1 MIRIRQEK
9 LKCPK
14 CHRYFKGDI
23 INKYVVGTATNTLKF
38 VVNGTLRLGGAALG
52 SCIPMVSETA
62 GRIGGRAGSKLAES
76 VGCGIEDMNGWQN
89 HCPYCSHKW

>member
-14 CHRYFKGDI
+14 CHRYFRDDI
-23 INKYVVGTATNTLKF
+23 INKYVVGTVKNTLKF
-38 VVNGTLRLGGAALG
+38 TVNGTLRLGGSSLG
-52 SCIPMVSETA
+52 SCLGGGTG
-62 GRIGGRAGSKLAES
+62 GRIGGTAGAKLAEAI
-76 VGCGIEDMNGWQN
+76 GCGFEDMNGWKH